1 MATYYLIS
9 SNLLLWICVVD
20 NNSVLFKHLDIQTTL
35 KHPSGTFSHVCSAR
49 SHSKIQ
55 HSGDLDIYDLCAAD
69 AEKGESLSAEQKYC
83 NAKGMFYHN
92 IRLVEGC
99 ADSVDMCPVHMCP
112 HIHNTHCISVY
123 KCLLKREDR
132 QKEGRWSRKRNVK
145 MQ

>member
-1 MATYYLIS
+1 M
-9 SNLLLWICVVD
+9 VD

-69 AEKGESLSAEQKYC
+69 AEKGESLSAEEKYC

-92 IRLVEGC
+92 IRPVLIVWIC
-99 ADSVDMCPVHMCP
+99 VQCICVHIYTIHTVSV
-112 HIHNTHCISVY
+112 CISVY
-123 KCLLKREDR
+123 
-132 QKEGRWSRKRNVK
+132 
-145 MQ
+145 